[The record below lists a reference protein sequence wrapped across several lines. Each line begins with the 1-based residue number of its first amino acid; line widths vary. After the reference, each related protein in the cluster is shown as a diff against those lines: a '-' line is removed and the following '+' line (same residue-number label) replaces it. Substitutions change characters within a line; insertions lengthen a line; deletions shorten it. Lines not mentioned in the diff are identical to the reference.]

1 MIRAA
6 LSRAGRVRAAWILS
20 IVALGLGA
28 SSRAHP
34 QFLEPPPEAPEGED
48 WEADPADS
56 LADGVVEMGFGAAGR
71 EGGRPAR
78 RRRLR
83 YEGDD
88 VSAALREGSG
98 DPLSGGAV
106 EGRGGAGTMT
116 VGRLA
121 PLWGRGL
128 LLGSAA
134 EPWRRVPL
142 DRGPRAAYRGRAGDG
157 VALTRGG
164 AGGLDALCGRFARR
178 DLGGMRARWGGIGI
192 GALADRDGSVQSS
205 LAYAS
210 GVTEFELAAD
220 GRGRW
225 RAEALAN
232 RPMGGEW
239 LASTRVRGGLD
250 GFRSLAEPN
259 RSGPSR
265 ALSVALLGPVPSGRI
280 EALAALWRFAPGR
293 AGARA
298 WLSLQARAGD
308 GSSLELGL
316 GESHGTLRSDSA
328 RPGGFRQ
335 GGWAQWTS
343 PPGLLAL
350 ALRHETWGR
359 AAFAREA
366 TRSVSSLGIEAR
378 GPLGVTVRASHSV
391 YRVGSGESLY
401 LPELAPDRLV
411 LRALSGD
418 GERTRLEAR
427 VPVSGGR
434 IAATV
439 DLMRPNHRDR
449 DVRWTFEWS
458 RRSRAGGARR

>member
-1 MIRAA
+1 MTRAA
-6 LSRAGRVRAAWILS
+6 LRRCAAAIAIL
-20 IVALGLGA
+20 ALGFVA
-28 SSRAHP
+28 PPEAHG
-34 QFLEPPPEAPEGED
+34 QLLEPPPEAPEGED

-71 EGGRPAR
+71 AGRAPAR

-83 YEGDD
+83 YEGDEL
-88 VSAALREGSG
+88 SAALREGAG

-106 EGRGGAGTMT
+106 EGRGVAGTMT

-128 LLGSAA
+128 LLGAAA

-142 DRGPRAAYRGRAGDG
+142 DRGPRAAYRGRSGDG
-157 VALTRGG
+157 VALSRGDRSG
-164 AGGLDALCGRFARR
+164 IDALCGRFSRH
-178 DLGGMRARWGGIGI
+178 DLGGMRARWNGIGL
-192 GALADRDGSVQSS
+192 GALANRDGTLQSS
-205 LAYAS
+205 LAFS
-210 GVTEFELAAD
+210 QGITELEFAAD

-232 RPMGGEW
+232 RPLGEW
-239 LASTRVRGGLD
+239 LASARVRGGLD

-259 RSGPSR
+259 RSGPAR
-265 ALSVALLGPVPSGRI
+265 ALGIALVGPVPNGRL

-298 WLSLQARAGD
+298 WLSLQARAAD
-308 GSSLELGL
+308 GSMLDLGL
-316 GESHGTLRSDSA
+316 GEHHGSLRSDSA

-343 PPGLLAL
+343 PPGSLVL

-359 AAFAREA
+359 RAFAREA
-366 TRSVSSLGIEAR
+366 TRSVSSVGIEAR
-378 GPLGVTVRASHSV
+378 VPMGATLRASHSV

-427 VPVSGGR
+427 VPLSGGR
-434 IAATV
+434 VAATV
-439 DLMRPNHRDR
+439 DLVRPNLRER

-458 RRSRAGGARR
+458 RRSRAGGPRR